1 MPTSAP
7 STVSHVVWDW
17 NGTLLDDFELTAR
30 IATASL
36 ADLGHPGLTRQ
47 DIREHFRRPYT
58 AFYSSLLGRPVS
70 ADELARIREAYEVG
84 YHAHMYTASLRPD
97 AESALD
103 QVGDHATQSLLSL
116 APDRQLQALVDHHAI
131 RHRFVLI
138 EGSHTGS
145 DGNKAGSLRA
155 HLEAIGAEPAR
166 TVVIG
171 DTVDDQEAAAACGT
185 RVILVTGGNQS
196 RPPLEAT
203 GALVVDTLTEA
214 TGLVEVM

>member
-1 MPTSAP
+1 M
-7 STVSHVVWDW
+7 VWDW

-30 IATASL
+30 TATGSL
-36 ADLGHPGLTRQ
+36 AELGHPGLTGQ

-70 ADELARIREAYEVG
+70 DEELARIREAYEVG
-84 YHAHMYTASLRPD
+84 YHAHMFTAPLRRD

-103 QVGDHATQSLLSL
+103 RVAGRATQSLLSL

-131 RHRFVLI
+131 RHRFVLV
-138 EGSHTGS
+138 EGSHTDS
-145 DGNKAGSLRA
+145 DHNKAGSLRA
-155 HLEAIGAEPAR
+155 HLRAISAEPAR
-166 TVVIG
+166 AVVIG
-171 DTVDDQEAAAACGT
+171 DTVDDQEAAVACGT

-203 GALVVDTLTEA
+203 GAVVVDTLTDAIALMED
-214 TGLVEVM
+214 M